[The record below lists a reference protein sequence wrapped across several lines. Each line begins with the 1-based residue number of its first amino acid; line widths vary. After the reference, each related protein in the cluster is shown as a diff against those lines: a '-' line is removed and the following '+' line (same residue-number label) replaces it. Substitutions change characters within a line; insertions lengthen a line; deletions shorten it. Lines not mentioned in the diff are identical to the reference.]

1 MAQPDI
7 LVFMTDQHT
16 PYYSGFFGGNV
27 DTLNFDRLAAE
38 GVQFDNAYTVCPLC
52 GPSRTSFLT
61 ARRPTETGINSLN
74 DAMANTLPTVAHY
87 MVEAGYDTT
96 LIGRMHF
103 SGEDQNHGF
112 LRHLGQDF
120 TPVTWGH
127 NPFPQERGVYRRTF
141 GEEGLLRVLGGG
153 VCPNTLY
160 DEDVCAAA
168 LDWLAQPHDKPQFI
182 VVGVHS
188 PHSPYVAPKEL
199 YLKYRERVKLPD
211 SFYDGPGTESLRH
224 HVSEDATE
232 EYALAAL
239 AGYCGKVEFIDGVFG
254 RVRAAFEEMVTR
266 RGGEKLICYLS
277 DHGDQM
283 GDRRMFA
290 KCTFYEKS
298 CKIPL
303 LIAGD
308 GVAEGRKCRSNVS
321 IMDVAPTLLDWVGGR
336 PMYQVDGR
344 SVAAALRGEEL
355 PDRPVYGEFLD
366 HAGWDNNDSEYAF
379 MVKEGPWKLMTFSKT
394 GDELLFQ
401 IDDDPEE
408 RYNLIKERPEIAE
421 RLLRLRGE
429 YEMEDRAQAVQERRW
444 QEARLFPCVERALG
458 VKDGPMRWRI
468 PEGPARLA
476 PEICVRC
483 EP

>member
-1 MAQPDI
+1 MGQPDI

-27 DTLNFDRLAAE
+27 DTPNFDRLAGE
-38 GVQFDNAYTVCPLC
+38 GVRFDNAYTVCPLC

-61 ARRPTETGINSLN
+61 ARRPTETGIDSLN
-74 DAMANTLPTVAHY
+74 DAMANTMPTIAHY

-103 SGEDQNHGF
+103 TGEDQNHGF
-112 LRHLGQDF
+112 LRHLGKDF

-153 VCPNTLY
+153 VAPNTLY

-168 LDWLAQPHDKPQFI
+168 LEYLAQPHEKPQFI

-188 PHSPYVAPKEL
+188 PHSPYVCPKEL
-199 YLKYRERVKLPD
+199 FLKYKDRVKLPE
-211 SFYDGPGTESLRH
+211 SYYDDPGTESLRH
-224 HVSEDATE
+224 HVAEDATE

-239 AGYCGKVEFIDGVFG
+239 AGYCGKVEFIDGIFG
-254 RVRAAFEEMVTR
+254 QIREAFDKMVEAK
-266 RGGEKLICYLS
+266 GGKKLICYLS

-290 KCTFYEKS
+290 KQTFYEKS

-308 GVAEGRKCRSNVS
+308 GIAAGQICRHNVS
-321 IMDVAPTLLDWVGGR
+321 IMDLGPTFLEWVGGR
-336 PMYQVDGR
+336 AMYQVDGE
-344 SVAAALRGEEL
+344 SIAAALRGETLRE
-355 PDRPVYGEFLD
+355 RPIYGEYLD
-366 HAGWDNNDSEYAF
+366 HAGWNNNDSEYAF
-379 MVKEGPWKLMTFSKT
+379 MVKDGPWKLMTFSKT
-394 GDELLFQ
+394 KDELMFN

-408 RYNLIKERPEIAE
+408 RHNLINELPEIAE
-421 RLLRLRGE
+421 NLRALRCQ
-429 YEMEDRAQAVQERRW
+429 YEMEEEAQERQERRW
-444 QEARLFPCVERALG
+444 QEARLFPCVEKALG
-458 VKDGPMRWRI
+458 IRDGEMRWKI
-468 PEGPARLA
+468 PDGPARQA